1 MILVLV
7 PYIVDLDNMPQ
18 SDRDRAFAL
27 MDRMGELGAT
37 MKAGT
42 LYAYMFLRNEAPVS
56 ELANALGIDDSRI
69 TNAKGWDMMLW
80 LKQ

>member
-1 MILVLV
+1 MSI
-7 PYIVDLDNMPQ
+7 PYIVDLDNMPR
-18 SDRDRAFAL
+18 SDRDRVFAQ
-27 MDRMGELGAT
+27 MDRMGEMSAT

-42 LYAYMFLRNEAPVS
+42 MYAYMLLRNEVSVS

>member
-1 MILVLV
+1 
-7 PYIVDLDNMPQ
+7 
-18 SDRDRAFAL
+18 
-27 MDRMGELGAT
+27 MDKMGELSAT

-42 LYAYMFLRNEAPVS
+42 MYAYMFLRKEVS
-56 ELANALGIDDSRI
+56 VSDMANALGVNDSRI